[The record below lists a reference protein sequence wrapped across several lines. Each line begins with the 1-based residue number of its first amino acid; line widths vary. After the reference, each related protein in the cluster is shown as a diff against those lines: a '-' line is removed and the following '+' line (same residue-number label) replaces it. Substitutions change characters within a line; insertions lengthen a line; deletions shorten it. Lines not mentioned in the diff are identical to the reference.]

1 MLGKQEAIMQNSKT
15 SGERAGNSGQIV
27 AWVALLFALTFLCA
41 LPLIIGG
48 ISLPKL
54 SPSAP
59 LFPISFAGVML
70 VGYTPMLAALLVA
83 GFFPGA
89 AGVRPLLRQVCTWRV
104 GIGWYGIALIGP
116 IVLFLLADV
125 VHFVL
130 GGTRPQPWLRFPSPS
145 YFGPGGLVFL
155 VGSLLAGSFGEE
167 PGWRGFALPP
177 LQKRYGAL
185 AGSILIGLI
194 WSTWHIWI
202 VITPGGFSLMTPVDV
217 VLNTYVRLIATAVI
231 YTWMYNSTGGSLFL
245 VMVAHAG
252 HNIAGTLIQAPA
264 DGIRDVSAIVAL
276 SYLAVAIGVVLMTG
290 PRTLSRSNR
299 GDGAAFHEAN
309 LSGC

>member
-1 MLGKQEAIMQNSKT
+1 MQDSKT
-15 SGERAGNSGQIV
+15 SGEGAGSSGQIV
-27 AWVALLFALTFLCA
+27 AWVALVFLLTFLCA

-54 SPSAP
+54 SQSAP
-59 LFPISFAGVML
+59 LFGISFAGMML
-70 VGYTPMLAALLVA
+70 AGYTPMLAALLVA
-83 GFFPGA
+83 GLFPGA
-89 AGVRPLLRQVCTWRV
+89 DGVRPLLRQACTWRV

-125 VHFVL
+125 VHVLL
-130 GGTRPQPWLRFPSPS
+130 GGARPQPWLRFPSPS

-155 VGSLLAGSFGEE
+155 VGSLMAGSLGEE
-167 PGWRGFALPP
+167 PGWRGFALPG
-177 LQKRYGAL
+177 LQNRYGAL
-185 AGSILIGLI
+185 AASIFIGLI

-202 VITPGGFSLMTPVDV
+202 LITPGGLSLMSLTVV

-252 HNIAGTLIQAPA
+252 HNIAAALIQAPA

-276 SYLAVAIGVVLMTG
+276 SYLTVAIGVVLMTG

-309 LSGC
+309 

>member
-1 MLGKQEAIMQNSKT
+1 MQNSKT
-15 SGERAGNSGQIV
+15 TGERAGNCGQIV
-27 AWVALLFALTFLCA
+27 AWVALVFVLTFLCA

-48 ISLPKL
+48 ISLPEL

-83 GFFPGA
+83 GLFPRS
-89 AGVRPLLRQVCTWRV
+89 AGIRPLLRQVCTWRV
-104 GIGWYGIALIGP
+104 DIGWYGIALIGP

-125 VHFVL
+125 VHVVL

-185 AGSILIGLI
+185 AASILIGII
-194 WSTWHIWI
+194 WSTWHIW
-202 VITPGGFSLMTPVDV
+202 VMITPGGLSLMTLIDV
-217 VLNTYVRLIATAVI
+217 LLNTYVRLIATAII

-252 HNIAGTLIQAPA
+252 HNIAANLIQVPA

-276 SYLAVAIGVVLMTG
+276 SYLTVAIGIVLMTG
-290 PRTLSRSNR
+290 PRTLSRSRLTVCN
-299 GDGAAFHEAN
+299 
-309 LSGC
+309 